1 MRLLLKICAVSLIML
16 YAATGA
22 AFLGDSDN
30 GQATPKVGGDQKEE
44 VRNFMKSLGLTLE
57 QKLKLGMIRS
67 EHSAKLSS
75 LRLQLQSLKKEK
87 QGKPDAATMNVL
99 KELKAEHDKMWEQ
112 QKLILTPDQQAK
124 FKEFMDKRRR
134 MRGMGE

>member
-1 MRLLLKICAVSLIML
+1 VRLLLKICAVSLIML
-16 YAATGA
+16 YATTGL
-22 AFLGDSDN
+22 AFFEDSDN
-30 GQATPKVGGDQKEE
+30 EHGAPKIGGNQKEE
-44 VRNFMKSLGLTLE
+44 VRNFMKSLGLTLD

-99 KELKAEHDKMWEQ
+99 KELKVEHDKMWEQ

-124 FKEFMDKRRR
+124 FKEFMDKRRG
-134 MRGMGE
+134 MRGMGK